1 MIAEKMRGK
10 ALGKGAFEVAK
21 EVKDAEKIYGKEH
34 VLNCTHGT
42 MYGEYEAFT
51 VLNTVDKL
59 FIKIPAVDIFG
70 YAAGVSGSAEYKSA
84 VKKNV
89 FGKYE
94 TSFDKSYIGVTATP
108 GGTGAITNTIRGY
121 MDAGQK
127 ILLPCYMW
135 ESYVNIAS
143 SCQLGYETY
152 SLFDGEKFNIK
163 DFAEKVLNM
172 AKTQHKV
179 LAIIN
184 DPCQNPTGYSL
195 TFEEWQEVVEI
206 LKEAAKYGDVILL
219 NDISYIDY
227 DFRGQD
233 EARKY
238 MTLFN
243 GLPENILIMIAYSM
257 SKSYTCYGVRVGAQV
272 AVSSSKAVIDEFD
285 TNSSFLC
292 RTTWS
297 NISRAGMKL
306 LSDIYEDENLLKQV
320 EKERNEA
327 RETLEKRAEIFV
339 REAKKEGLALCP
351 FRSGFFMTIPVSEN
365 KTEIITDL
373 KEKKIFVLPTAGGIR
388 VAFCSVPCK
397 KLETLPKEITDSIKK
412 FNK

>member
-1 MIAEKMRGK
+1 MIAEKMIGK

-21 EVKDAEKIYGKEH
+21 EVKDAEKIFGKEQ
-34 VLNCTHGT
+34 VVNCTLGT
-42 MYGEYEAFT
+42 MYREDETFT
-51 VLNTVDKL
+51 VLSTVDKL
-59 FIKIPAVDIFG
+59 FREIPAVDIFG
-70 YAAGVSGSAEYKSA
+70 YAAGVSGSAEYKAA
-84 VKKNV
+84 VKRNI

-94 TSFDKSYIGVTATP
+94 SSFDKSYIGITATP
-108 GGTGAITNTIRGY
+108 GGTGAIVNTIRGY

-143 SCQLGYETY
+143 SNQLGYETY
-152 SLFDGEKFNIK
+152 SLFEGEKFNIK
-163 DFAEKVLNM
+163 DFSEKLLNM
-172 AKTQHKV
+172 AKEQHKV

-195 TFEEWQEVVEI
+195 TFEEWQEVIEV

-219 NDISYIDY
+219 NDTAYIDY

-233 EARKY
+233 EARRY

-297 NISRAGMKL
+297 NISRGGMKL
-306 LSDIYEDENLLKQV
+306 LADIYGDENILKQV
-320 EKERNEA
+320 EAERNEA
-327 RETLEKRAEIFV
+327 RGILEKRAEIFLK
-339 REAKKEGLALCP
+339 EAEKVNLPLCP

-365 KTEIITDL
+365 RDEIIADL
-373 KEKKIFVLPTAGGIR
+373 KEKKIFVLPTVGGIR

-397 KLETLPKEITDSIKK
+397 KLETLPKEIADSMKK
-412 FNK
+412 FSK